1 MQVLFFAMDIMQIE
15 PSEFESIK
23 YPERGTSLYR
33 YGNERYLLQVI
44 APEFK
49 QKMLGK
55 AGER

>member
-1 MQVLFFAMDIMQIE
+1 MDIMQIE